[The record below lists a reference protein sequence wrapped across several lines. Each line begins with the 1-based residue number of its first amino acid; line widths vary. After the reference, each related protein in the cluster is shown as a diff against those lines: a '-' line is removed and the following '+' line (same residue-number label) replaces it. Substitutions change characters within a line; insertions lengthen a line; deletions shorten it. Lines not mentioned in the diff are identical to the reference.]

1 MSDIKNIEDAIK
13 LKKIILFTRSI
24 FRKNIE
30 FEILMLERK
39 LEVIDQQL
47 KECNTFIDSNWHDKA
62 PMSSADIKKLYED
75 YMKNEYH
82 KKEDE

>member
-13 LKKIILFTRSI
+13 LKKIKQKYIQEKES
-24 FRKNIE
+24 IE

-47 KECNTFIDSNWHDKA
+47 KECNSSDYDWHDKS
-62 PMSSADIKKLYED
+62 PMKSEELEKLKKD
-75 YMKNEYH
+75 YMKNTYY
-82 KKEDE
+82 KRKEDE

>member
-13 LKKIILFTRSI
+13 LKKIKQKYIQEKES
-24 FRKNIE
+24 IE

-39 LEVIDQQL
+39 LEVIDKQL
-47 KECNTFIDSNWHDKA
+47 KECNTFTDSNWHDKA

>member
-13 LKKIILFTRSI
+13 LKKIIQTYIQENESI
-24 FRKNIE
+24 E
-30 FEILMLERK
+30 LEILLLERK
-39 LEVIDQQL
+39 LLVIDQQL
-47 KECNTFIDSNWHDKA
+47 KECNISDYDWHDKS

>member
-13 LKKIILFTRSI
+13 LKKIKQKSI
-24 FRKNIE
+24 QEKESIE

-47 KECNTFIDSNWHDKA
+47 KECSTFTDSNWHDKS

>member
-1 MSDIKNIEDAIK
+1 
-13 LKKIILFTRSI
+13 
-24 FRKNIE
+24 
-30 FEILMLERK
+30 MLERK

-47 KECNTFIDSNWHDKA
+47 KECSTFTDSNWHDKS

>member
-13 LKKIILFTRSI
+13 LKKIKQKYIQEKES
-24 FRKNIE
+24 IE